1 MPLFGAGPYDPA
13 LERDSIAFEEQ
24 LRGLEEVVKSG
35 KVGRGGPGGTAGA
48 ACCHSCA
55 CDALLQRQLEVS
67 SAGELWRHE
76 SGAHFTAI
84 KK

>member
-35 KVGRGGPGGTAGA
+35 KVGREGAGGH
-48 ACCHSCA
+48 CCSCWR
-55 CDALLQRQLEVS
+55 CLQPSMLL
-67 SAGELWRHE
+67 
-76 SGAHFTAI
+76 
-84 KK
+84 